1 MDSFDI
7 NCVGV
12 SFVLQDQLFQEEKG
26 LLVISLKWKN
36 KFWFIKYLYMYRF
49 FVFAEV
55 AAEEFHMECGM
66 VLAHFLGV

>member
-1 MDSFDI
+1 MKGRKQSNLIIKHSFVYVRPLKGAVYSQRMPTVDSFDI

-36 KFWFIKYLYMYRF
+36 KF
-49 FVFAEV
+49 
-55 AAEEFHMECGM
+55 
-66 VLAHFLGV
+66 